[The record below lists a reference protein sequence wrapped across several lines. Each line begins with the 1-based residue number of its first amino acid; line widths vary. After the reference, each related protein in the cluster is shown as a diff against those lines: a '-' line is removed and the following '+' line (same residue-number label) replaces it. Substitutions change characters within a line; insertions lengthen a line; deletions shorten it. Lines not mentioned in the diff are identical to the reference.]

1 MNGIVN
7 VYKEQG
13 YTSFDVVAKLR
24 GIFGMKKIG
33 HTGTLDPM
41 AEGVLPVCL
50 GNATKLCGLLTDK
63 DKEYVTSFK
72 LGIMT
77 DTQDITGVVT
87 KSTEVECTEEEIRT
101 CILSFL
107 GEIPQL
113 TPMYSARKV
122 NGKKLYEYARQG
134 IEVERKTNIVKVY
147 SIDILNIDMDNYIV
161 SMRVACEKGTY
172 IRTLCND
179 IGEKLGCGATMTELK
194 RTRVDMFDID
204 KSLKLSEIQLLK
216 EAGRLDT
223 AVLPTDIVFL
233 KYEKV
238 TVDSSLLKQVL
249 NGNKLAFDT
258 FKYIPSEDEKI
269 RLYDES
275 GNFLALYIR
284 TGEELK
290 VCGMFC

>member
-1 MNGIVN
+1 
-7 VYKEQG
+7 
-13 YTSFDVVAKLR
+13 
-24 GIFGMKKIG
+24 
-33 HTGTLDPM
+33 
-41 AEGVLPVCL
+41 
-50 GNATKLCGLLTDK
+50 
-63 DKEYVTSFK
+63 
-72 LGIMT
+72 
-77 DTQDITGVVT
+77 
-87 KSTEVECTEEEIRT
+87 
-101 CILSFL
+101 
-107 GEIPQL
+107 
-113 TPMYSARKV
+113 
-122 NGKKLYEYARQG
+122 
-134 IEVERKTNIVKVY
+134 
-147 SIDILNIDMDNYIV
+147 MDNYIV

-204 KSLKLSEIQLLK
+204 KALKLSEIQLLK

-233 KYEKV
+233 KYEKI
-238 TVDSSLLKQVL
+238 TVGSSLLKQVL

>member
-50 GNATKLCGLLTDK
+50 GNATKLCALLTDK
-63 DKEYVTSFK
+63 DKEYITSFK
-72 LGIMT
+72 LGIKT

-87 KSTEVECTEEEIRT
+87 ESTEVECTEEEIRT
-101 CILSFL
+101 CIMSFL

-134 IEVERKTNIVKVY
+134 IEVDRKTNIVKIY

-179 IGEKLGCGATMTELK
+179 IGEKLGCGAAMTELK
-194 RTRVDMFDID
+194 RTRVDMFEID
-204 KSLKLSEIQLLK
+204 KSLRLSEIQLLK

-233 KYEKV
+233 KYEKI
-238 TVDSSLLKQVL
+238 TVGSSLLKQVL

-258 FKYIPSEDEKI
+258 FKYIPAEDEKI